1 MFPQEKKSWTKHLDF
16 IIADIIVLIISFFLS
31 NYIRHGIFTLN
42 RDYQSLLVVI
52 VLLQVLI
59 GVFYEPYKNVLKRGY
74 IKEFRI
80 TFEFVLLNFVAVSF
94 YLFIIKEGSTYSR
107 LVLGYTYVMD
117 FFVSYVVRIIMKRVI
132 RHYHLYSE
140 KRRSLLIISDKRHI
154 EKNLEKIKSTLQ
166 NSFFVKGVCILDEN
180 RIGEKIQDY
189 EIVADKSN
197 ALEYACREWI
207 DDIFFGIEIKKIPQ
221 PLVEGLSIAG
231 IPTHIVFSEEYQADN
246 RPQKI
251 ENFGKYSVLSTYNRV
266 YSNKQ
271 IVLKRLM
278 DIVGGLVGCLFTLL
292 LTIVIGPIIYI
303 KSPGPIFYSS
313 ERIGLNGKR
322 FKMYK
327 FRSMIPQAEGL
338 KRELLEQNRVK
349 DGMMFKM
356 KDDPRI
362 IPGIG
367 SFIRKTS
374 IDEFPQFFNVLIGDM
389 SLVGTRPPTPD
400 EWEKYKPEHRVRM
413 GTKPG
418 ITGMWQISG
427 RNNIVD
433 FDEVVKLDKEY
444 IDNWDLGLDIKI
456 LFKTVLYLF
465 SKHDDAM

>member
-1 MFPQEKKSWTKHLDF
+1 MRNKNGTLKHIDFYILDILTLVGSF
-16 IIADIIVLIISFFLS
+16 ILS
-31 NYIRHGIFTLN
+31 NYIRHGTVFLN
-42 RDYQSLLVVI
+42 EDYRTILLIMALLGVVI
-52 VLLQVLI
+52 SIFL
-59 GVFYEPYKNVLKRGY
+59 EPYNNILKRGY
-74 IKEFRI
+74 IKEFRSVI
-80 TFEFVLLNFVAVSF
+80 EYNSISLLVISL
-94 YLFIIKEGSTYSR
+94 YLFALREGSTYSR
-107 LVLGYTYVMD
+107 LVFAYTYLINI
-117 FFVSYVVRIIMKRVI
+117 FLSYICRCGLKKVI
-132 RHYHLYSE
+132 RYSWKNSE
-140 KRRSLLIISDKRHI
+140 NKRSMLIITNKKCFKKNI
-154 EKNLEKIKSTLQ
+154 ERIKDLLSH
-166 NSFFVKGVCILDEN
+166 SYAVKGVCLLDGNEEDKM
-180 RIGEKIQDY
+180 IEGY
-189 EIVADKSN
+189 PVVAKKDN
-197 ALEYACREWI
+197 ALEYACREWV
-207 DDIFFGIEIKKIPQ
+207 DDVFLGVEMKKIPRE
-221 PLVEGLSIAG
+221 LMEGLSIAG
-231 IPTHIVFSEEYQADN
+231 ITTHVIFGDEYQISS
-246 RPQKI
+246 RPQLVEK
-251 ENFGKYSVLSTYNRV
+251 FGDYTVLSSYNRV

-278 DIVGGLVGCLFTLL
+278 DIVGGLAGCLITLL

-338 KRELLEQNRVK
+338 KKELLEQNRVK